1 MSDETRDPRRA
12 TGADG
17 EELAA
22 NYLAR
27 QGWRLVARNWRC
39 RAGELDLIASDPDG
53 VLVFCEVKTRRG
65 RGYGDPLEAITYAKV
80 RKLRALAAEY
90 LRAQDRPPGRV
101 RLDAIGVLV
110 GLDGAASVTHVRGI
124 DA

>member
-39 RAGELDLIASDPDG
+39 RAGELDLLIVAVAS
-53 VLVFCEVKTRRG
+53 
-65 RGYGDPLEAITYAKV
+65 I
-80 RKLRALAAEY
+80 
-90 LRAQDRPPGRV
+90 
-101 RLDAIGVLV
+101 
-110 GLDGAASVTHVRGI
+110 GAAWLAWKLHLAC
-124 DA
+124 D